1 MQNKLNNKQNCF
13 EQGHFC
19 NGFSPITSAGL
30 VKNKA
35 SKATAMLVALALMCM
50 LLPGAAYAEMLPV
63 ESGKIAAEI
72 KVEDAKADVELR
84 ASQTAISL
92 TVPIF
97 VTLGGSAGYDIANP
111 KPCIEE
117 PITFRNAGNNAVQII
132 HILTD
137 EYEAGSFQNVI
148 KRASPEIS
156 GNNTPIEDQT
166 PYSLYPKSQPEK
178 ALNMAYK
185 NGRYTGGAKIEDEEL
200 ANQSALRNAFGDT
213 FIIGSDSAL
222 ECTFRLNLTNSY
234 DVPTANAVVDPTAA
248 AGENSGKVHPLSK
261 ITYIVGSYIPAG
273 EGNAN
278 LDWDSGNVFFLND
291 EQTGIYYS
299 AFDVKGHAQDISK
312 NGKNSLYYGMYSG
325 YVYGYRPYTCSLLMN
340 SSGEIR
346 PYNLNIIGILHDN
359 LADGTGKAGLT
370 FQMADIFKME
380 QMNTSKETVGGWA
393 ATSLR
398 ADMNEETGSI
408 YQSFHRYITDLAAT
422 VNKEYSPV
430 SNTEGANVTGN
441 ESNTRI
447 SQDKYFIASYSEL
460 FSTAINPID
469 QIYRVDGYRYEYYK
483 NIGIS
488 IKTPATSFPQNE
500 QYKKTYQGE
509 AKPWWT
515 RSLHNGKAGMGVMY
529 INQNDYCFPA
539 ALQADTQNGVVPCFC
554 F

>member
-1 MQNKLNNKQNCF
+1 MQNKLNNKQSCF
-13 EQGHFC
+13 EQSHFYS
-19 NGFSPITSAGL
+19 GFSHIASVGL
-30 VKNKA
+30 LKDRA
-35 SKATAMLVALALMCM
+35 QKATAMFVSLALICM
-50 LLPGAAYAEMLPV
+50 LLPGVAYAETLPV

-117 PITFRNAGNNAVQII
+117 PITFRNAGKNAAQII
-132 HILTD
+132 GIFTE
-137 EYEAGSFQNVI
+137 EYEAGSFENVI
-148 KRASPEIS
+148 KQATPDVGGIDV
-156 GNNTPIEDQT
+156 PIEDQT

-178 ALNMAYK
+178 ALNMAHT
-185 NGRYTGGAKIEDEEL
+185 NGMYLGGAKIEKEED
-200 ANQSALRNAFGDT
+200 AEFTALENTFGDT

-222 ECTFRLNLTNSY
+222 ECTLRLNLTNRY
-234 DVPTANAVVDPTAA
+234 DVPNANAVVDPTAA

-261 ITYIVGSYIPAG
+261 ITYVVGSYIPSG
-273 EGNAN
+273 EGSDN
-278 LDWDSGNVFFLND
+278 LNWDTGEVFFLQD
-291 EQTGIYYS
+291 EQTEIYYS
-299 AFDVKGHAQDISK
+299 VLDVKGHAQDISK
-312 NGKNSLYYGMYSG
+312 NGKKSLYYGMYSG

-346 PYNLNIIGILHDN
+346 PYNLNIIGILHDD

-370 FQMADIFKME
+370 FQMVDIFKME
-380 QMNTSKETVGGWA
+380 QMNTSKVTAGGWA

-430 SNTEGANVTGN
+430 ANTEGANVTGN

-529 INQNDYCFPA
+529 TNQNDYCFPA